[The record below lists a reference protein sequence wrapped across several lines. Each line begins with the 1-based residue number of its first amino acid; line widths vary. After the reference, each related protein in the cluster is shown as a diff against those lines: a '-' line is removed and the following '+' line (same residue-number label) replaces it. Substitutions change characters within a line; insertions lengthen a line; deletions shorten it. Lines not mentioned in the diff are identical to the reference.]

1 MKVLD
6 RVRFRVGGEVLV
18 GVLVGYNSSRSKWS
32 VRVGE
37 EVYHEVVVGD
47 IEVVEVS
54 LVSI

>member
-18 GVLVGYNSSRSKWS
+18 G
-32 VRVGE
+32 
-37 EVYHEVVVGD
+37 D